1 MKSRPRRPFL
11 NKLAIIFVPILMIG
25 FSLFMWAWQ
34 VEPRRVETVTA
45 AMEMPQW
52 KRKEGPPLRIAIAGD
67 FHLRP
72 NGGDLAHK
80 YMETIME
87 ARPDMIFLLGDYA
100 NGHTRESS
108 MAPETAR
115 EYFKMLKA
123 PLGIFAVQGNHDQYY
138 GWNLWRNMFSG
149 LGILP
154 MWNDSLLLHLPGAAL
169 FRQGRLPPENQAGG
183 IASAFF
189 PGYSAYP
196 SFTCT
201 RHFSPAGSRHGG
213 PRHQRAYP
221 RRPDMPSRRQGP
233 GKHLTREGQIFLSLV
248 PAERNSL
255 PHYPRFGMQRSSP
268 ALLLP
273 SGNHRAGN
281 PIRNNYPDNAP
292 SPHALYFLFT
302 LYLHIVHNN
311 MCSHVSEILL
321 HASRGSGTRGRLV

>member
-1 MKSRPRRPFL
+1 
-11 NKLAIIFVPILMIG
+11 MIG

-52 KRKEGPPLRIAIAGD
+52 KRKESPPLRIAIAGD

-72 NGGDLAHK
+72 NGGDLAHR

-154 MWNDSLLLHLPGAAL
+154 MWNDSLLLHLPG
-169 FRQGRLPPENQAGG
+169 GH
-183 IASAFF
+183 
-189 PGYSAYP
+189 
-196 SFTCT
+196 SF
-201 RHFSPAGSRHGG
+201 S
-213 PRHQRAYP
+213 YV
-221 RRPDMPSRRQGP
+221 
-233 GKHLTREGQIFLSLV
+233 I
-248 PAERNSL
+248 
-255 PHYPRFGMQRSSP
+255 PRFS
-268 ALLLP
+268 LL
-273 SGNHRAGN
+273 
-281 PIRNNYPDNAP
+281 
-292 SPHALYFLFT
+292 
-302 LYLHIVHNN
+302 
-311 MCSHVSEILL
+311 
-321 HASRGSGTRGRLV
+321 

>member
-1 MKSRPRRPFL
+1 
-11 NKLAIIFVPILMIG
+11 MIG

-149 LGILP
+149 LGIL
-154 MWNDSLLLHLPGAAL
+154 DRKS
-169 FRQGRLPPENQAGG
+169 
-183 IASAFF
+183 
-189 PGYSAYP
+189 
-196 SFTCT
+196 
-201 RHFSPAGSRHGG
+201 
-213 PRHQRAYP
+213 
-221 RRPDMPSRRQGP
+221 
-233 GKHLTREGQIFLSLV
+233 V
-248 PAERNSL
+248 
-255 PHYPRFGMQRSSP
+255 
-268 ALLLP
+268 
-273 SGNHRAGN
+273 
-281 PIRNNYPDNAP
+281 
-292 SPHALYFLFT
+292 
-302 LYLHIVHNN
+302 V
-311 MCSHVSEILL
+311 
-321 HASRGSGTRGRLV
+321 